1 MRRESS
7 ALLTAANQ
15 VTSTGVSSHYGEI
28 VKVSTVVGWHRLR
41 SPCSGV
47 SAGTAL
53 FESNAPRPEICFS
66 RFQQTIC
73 YPNATAS
80 GSPAARKTLLQPSPH
95 VLVSSTTVPLYH
107 CTRVTFSSILLP
119 CQRQSLSLVT
129 IVALAEA
136 KGEQRSLNSRQSVR
150 FVFFS
155 SLFLASA
162 AHIADFDSYWQKRA
176 DEATNQ
182 ARRSYDPDP
191 AGELYVVTDAS
202 DSDVVDPKPGT
213 LRFGVVQDR
222 PLWIVFARDMVI
234 RLAEELIVTSNK
246 TIDGRGADV
255 RIAGGAGLTL
265 QFVHNVILHGLRIH
279 DIKAGNGGMVRVSE
293 SHVGRRTRSDGDGI
307 SISGSSDIWIDHVSV
322 ANCMDGLIDA
332 EQNSTAI
339 TVSNCHLTQH
349 NDDAMPFG
357 ESESYSGD
365 AITQITLAFN
375 HFGAGLVRRLPR
387 CRWGFCHIV
396 SNDYA
401 HRTMEDAVGGRKNP
415 TILGYATE
423 SENGASS
430 VESGSPE
437 LKQEFPS
444 KENELIGSYV
454 SRLTR
459 FAGALDCVADQQ
471 C

>member
-1 MRRESS
+1 MESS
-7 ALLTAANQ
+7 
-15 VTSTGVSSHYGEI
+15 ST
-28 VKVSTVVGWHRLR
+28 
-41 SPCSGV
+41 
-47 SAGTAL
+47 
-53 FESNAPRPEICFS
+53 
-66 RFQQTIC
+66 
-73 YPNATAS
+73 
-80 GSPAARKTLLQPSPH
+80 
-95 VLVSSTTVPLYH
+95 
-107 CTRVTFSSILLP
+107 
-119 CQRQSLSLVT
+119 
-129 IVALAEA
+129 
-136 KGEQRSLNSRQSVR
+136 VR

-191 AGELYVVTDAS
+191 VSLTRQFNHQVDLAKQKQKGRGLRGANRMLVGLCQATNPIDRCWRCRSNWADRRRQLAECAQGFGRRAGGGKAGELYVVTDAS